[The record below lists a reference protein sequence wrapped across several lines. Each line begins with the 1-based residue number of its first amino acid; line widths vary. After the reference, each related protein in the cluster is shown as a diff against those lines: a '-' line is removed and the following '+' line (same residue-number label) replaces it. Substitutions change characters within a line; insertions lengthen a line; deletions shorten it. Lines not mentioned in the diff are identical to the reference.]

1 MGVDCLLHSSGQEA
15 ENASYP
21 PGNTKTFFF
30 LITDAGTGHLHTTP
44 PPTKGWKLTVE
55 RPRQVFVPRAKQSQ

>member
-21 PGNTKTFFF
+21 PENTKVHIFS
-30 LITDAGTGHLHTTP
+30 LA
-44 PPTKGWKLTVE
+44 PPTQYLETSHSPTSGCEFTRK
-55 RPRQVFVPRAKQSQ
+55 A